1 MVGITPAKLPIFM
14 IADFFYLFNIL
25 LITTFDKILTGI
37 QFIVMRFIIY
47 YSEWSVNKSRL
58 SIPTLFTKIDTSKFR
73 IYSFILSKKSY
84 Y

>member
-1 MVGITPAKLPIFM
+1 MVGITHAKLPIFM

-47 YSEWSVNKSRL
+47 YSE
-58 SIPTLFTKIDTSKFR
+58 
-73 IYSFILSKKSY
+73 
-84 Y
+84 